1 MGSAKAKRMER
12 LVYVLEHAS
21 TWIPASTLAKTV
33 GTTERSIR
41 NYVAE
46 INEAGAIRIESSRQG
61 YRVFRTRIAKNKL
74 ESSTNAVGCQAS
86 SLTPAHFDTAEQRA
100 INVISQLAN
109 ASTPLSVYDLSSSLF
124 IGEST
129 LASSVMPLVRKIVER
144 FNLSCE
150 THDFKTSLVGRE
162 QDKRKLL
169 GHIAMRHSHGYFS
182 STQTLKEMFPDFDI
196 EGILAKLV
204 EICQRSGLFLND
216 YALNNLLVH
225 FLVIIVRLTSKNELS
240 ERDDL
245 IDANAMLECLAQR
258 DEILRCASRIAEF
271 FENEFG
277 CSIPN
282 IDYQQV
288 ILLIA
293 LSVEPYSY
301 DELSY
306 DKLSTLMDQSFLD
319 TVQAISC
326 DTCTRYDIPH
336 FDEALLLQLTLH
348 MYNAYQRAIY
358 HVSYP
363 NPLAAQI
370 KQEHAPIYDMAV
382 YFAHRFSLELDIAI
396 GENEI
401 AFIAFHIGAW
411 LERISTPDDTAT
423 CIVIVESYHDF
434 ARQLVSDLKHA
445 LGDEIN
451 IIGVMNCSGYLANL
465 PEADIVI
472 TTIDVPI
479 SHGCKVLIGPILT
492 KQNLRKIRSNLS
504 DVLDEKRMRSARLF
518 LQRVLRPEL
527 FARNVELGENPG
539 SYIDFLGQRCISL
552 GLADEA
558 YLRDVHL
565 REKISSTAFT
575 DCLAIPHSINGYSEH
590 SFIAVI
596 HNDAPI
602 PWGRHNVHF
611 VFLIG
616 IAKNEMGLF
625 RDALDLI
632 IELFS
637 SVDNTMR
644 LLQTDD
650 FSDFVRTFARGIA

>member
-1 MGSAKAKRMER
+1 M
-12 LVYVLEHAS
+12 
-21 TWIPASTLAKTV
+21 
-33 GTTERSIR
+33 
-41 NYVAE
+41 
-46 INEAGAIRIESSRQG
+46 
-61 YRVFRTRIAKNKL
+61 
-74 ESSTNAVGCQAS
+74 
-86 SLTPAHFDTAEQRA
+86 
-100 INVISQLAN
+100 
-109 ASTPLSVYDLSSSLF
+109 
-124 IGEST
+124 
-129 LASSVMPLVRKIVER
+129 
-144 FNLSCE
+144 
-150 THDFKTSLVGRE
+150 
-162 QDKRKLL
+162 
-169 GHIAMRHSHGYFS
+169 
-182 STQTLKEMFPDFDI
+182 
-196 EGILAKLV
+196 
-204 EICQRSGLFLND
+204 
-216 YALNNLLVH
+216 
-225 FLVIIVRLTSKNELS
+225 
-240 ERDDL
+240 
-245 IDANAMLECLAQR
+245 
-258 DEILRCASRIAEF
+258 
-271 FENEFG
+271 
-277 CSIPN
+277 
-282 IDYQQV
+282 
-288 ILLIA
+288 
-293 LSVEPYSY
+293 
-301 DELSY
+301 
-306 DKLSTLMDQSFLD
+306 
-319 TVQAISC
+319 
-326 DTCTRYDIPH
+326 
-336 FDEALLLQLTLH
+336 
-348 MYNAYQRAIY
+348 
-358 HVSYP
+358 
-363 NPLAAQI
+363 
-370 KQEHAPIYDMAV
+370 
-382 YFAHRFSLELDIAI
+382 
-396 GENEI
+396 
-401 AFIAFHIGAW
+401 
-411 LERISTPDDTAT
+411 
-423 CIVIVESYHDF
+423 ESYHDF

-558 YLRDVHL
+558 YLRDVNL

-637 SVDNTMR
+637 SVDSTMR

>member
-1 MGSAKAKRMER
+1 
-12 LVYVLEHAS
+12 
-21 TWIPASTLAKTV
+21 
-33 GTTERSIR
+33 
-41 NYVAE
+41 
-46 INEAGAIRIESSRQG
+46 
-61 YRVFRTRIAKNKL
+61 
-74 ESSTNAVGCQAS
+74 
-86 SLTPAHFDTAEQRA
+86 
-100 INVISQLAN
+100 
-109 ASTPLSVYDLSSSLF
+109 
-124 IGEST
+124 
-129 LASSVMPLVRKIVER
+129 MPLVRKIVER

-150 THDFKTSLVGRE
+150 THDFETSLVGRE

-204 EICQRSGLFLND
+204 EICQRSELFLND

-225 FLVIIVRLTSKNELS
+225 VLVIIVRLTSKNELS

-319 TVQAISC
+319 TVQAISR

-411 LERISTPDDTAT
+411 LERISAPDDTAT

-479 SHGCKVLIGPILT
+479 PHGCKVLIGPILT

-539 SYIDFLGQRCISL
+539 SYIDFLGQRCIGL

-602 PWGRHNVHF
+602 PWGRHNVNF

-650 FSDFVRTFARGIA
+650 FSDFVRTFARSIS

>member
-1 MGSAKAKRMER
+1 MGPAKAKRLER

-46 INEAGAIRIESSRQG
+46 INDAGKVHIESSREG
-61 YRVFRTRIAKNKL
+61 YRIFRTHAAEAGSDGPDDQSALAAEDGR
-74 ESSTNAVGCQAS
+74 
-86 SLTPAHFDTAEQRA
+86 PAQYDTAEQRA
-100 INVISQLAN
+100 IHVISQLAN
-109 ASTPLSVYDLSSSLF
+109 ASAPLSVYDLSASLF

-129 LASSVMPLVRKIVER
+129 FASSVMPLVRKIAER
-144 FNLSCE
+144 FNLTCE
-150 THDFKTSLVGRE
+150 THGFETSLVGRE

-169 GHIAMRHSHGYFS
+169 GHIAMRNSNGYFS
-182 STQTLKEMFPDFDI
+182 STRTLKEMFPDFDV

-204 EICQRSGLFLND
+204 EICQRSELFLND

-225 FLVIIVRLTSKNELS
+225 VLVIIVRLTSNNELS

-245 IDANAMLECLAQR
+245 IDAGAMVECFAQR
-258 DEILRCASRIAEF
+258 DEILRCASNIASY
-271 FENEFG
+271 FESEFG
-277 CSIPN
+277 CSIPD

-293 LSVEPYSY
+293 LSVERYSY

-319 TVQAISC
+319 TVQAISS
-326 DTCTRYDIPH
+326 DTCARYDIPK
-336 FDEALLLQLTLH
+336 FDETLLLQLTLH

-363 NPLAAQI
+363 NPLAGQI

-382 YFAHRFSLELDIAI
+382 YFAHRFSLALDVEI

-411 LERISTPDDTAT
+411 LERISSPDDTAT

-434 ARQLVSDLKHA
+434 ARQLVTDLKCA
-445 LGDEIN
+445 LGNEIN
-451 IIGVMNCSGYLANL
+451 IIDVMNCNGYLATR

-472 TTIDVPI
+472 TTIDVPVP
-479 SHGCKVLIGPILT
+479 HGCKVLIGPILT
-492 KQNLRKIRSNLS
+492 KQNLRKIRSHLS
-504 DVLDEKRMRSARLF
+504 DVLEGKRLRSARLF

-527 FARNVELGENPG
+527 FARNVDLGDDPD
-539 SYIDFLGQRCISL
+539 SYIDFLGQRCIDL

-575 DCLAIPHSINGYSEH
+575 DCLAIPHSINGYSAH

-596 HNDAPI
+596 HNDTAI

-616 IAKNEMGLF
+616 IAKDEMGLF

-644 LLQTDD
+644 LLQTDG
-650 FSDFVRTFARGIA
+650 FADFVRAFTRGIA

>member
-1 MGSAKAKRMER
+1 
-12 LVYVLEHAS
+12 
-21 TWIPASTLAKTV
+21 
-33 GTTERSIR
+33 
-41 NYVAE
+41 
-46 INEAGAIRIESSRQG
+46 
-61 YRVFRTRIAKNKL
+61 
-74 ESSTNAVGCQAS
+74 
-86 SLTPAHFDTAEQRA
+86 
-100 INVISQLAN
+100 
-109 ASTPLSVYDLSSSLF
+109 
-124 IGEST
+124 
-129 LASSVMPLVRKIVER
+129 
-144 FNLSCE
+144 
-150 THDFKTSLVGRE
+150 
-162 QDKRKLL
+162 
-169 GHIAMRHSHGYFS
+169 
-182 STQTLKEMFPDFDI
+182 
-196 EGILAKLV
+196 
-204 EICQRSGLFLND
+204 
-216 YALNNLLVH
+216 
-225 FLVIIVRLTSKNELS
+225 
-240 ERDDL
+240 
-245 IDANAMLECLAQR
+245 MLECLAQR

-319 TVQAISC
+319 TVQAISR

-411 LERISTPDDTAT
+411 LERISAPDDTAT

-434 ARQLVSDLKHA
+434 ARRLVSDLKHA

-479 SHGCKVLIGPILT
+479 PHGCKVLIGPILT

-527 FARNVELGENPG
+527 FARNVGLGENPG
-539 SYIDFLGQRCISL
+539 SYIDFLGQRCIGL

-602 PWGRHNVHF
+602 PWGRHNVNF

-650 FSDFVRTFARGIA
+650 FSDFVRTFARSIS

>member
-61 YRVFRTRIAKNKL
+61 YRVFRTRIAKNKP
-74 ESSTNAVGCQAS
+74 ERSTNAVGCQTS
-86 SLTPAHFDTAEQRA
+86 SLTPAYFDTAEQRA

-225 FLVIIVRLTSKNELS
+225 VLVIIVRLTSKNELS

-271 FENEFG
+271 FENKFG

-363 NPLAAQI
+363 NP
-370 KQEHAPIYDMAV
+370 
-382 YFAHRFSLELDIAI
+382 IAS
-396 GENEI
+396 EM
-401 AFIAFHIGAW
+401 
-411 LERISTPDDTAT
+411 
-423 CIVIVESYHDF
+423 
-434 ARQLVSDLKHA
+434 LV
-445 LGDEIN
+445 
-451 IIGVMNCSGYLANL
+451 
-465 PEADIVI
+465 
-472 TTIDVPI
+472 
-479 SHGCKVLIGPILT
+479 
-492 KQNLRKIRSNLS
+492 
-504 DVLDEKRMRSARLF
+504 
-518 LQRVLRPEL
+518 
-527 FARNVELGENPG
+527 
-539 SYIDFLGQRCISL
+539 
-552 GLADEA
+552 
-558 YLRDVHL
+558 
-565 REKISSTAFT
+565 
-575 DCLAIPHSINGYSEH
+575 
-590 SFIAVI
+590 
-596 HNDAPI
+596 
-602 PWGRHNVHF
+602 
-611 VFLIG
+611 
-616 IAKNEMGLF
+616 
-625 RDALDLI
+625 
-632 IELFS
+632 
-637 SVDNTMR
+637 
-644 LLQTDD
+644 
-650 FSDFVRTFARGIA
+650 